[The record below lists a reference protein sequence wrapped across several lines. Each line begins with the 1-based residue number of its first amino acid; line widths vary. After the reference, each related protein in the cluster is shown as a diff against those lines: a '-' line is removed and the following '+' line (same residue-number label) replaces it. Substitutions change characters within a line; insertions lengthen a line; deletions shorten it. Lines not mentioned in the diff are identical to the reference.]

1 MQGLDYISPQF
12 EVVRNQDKCTKC
24 RICERECANGVH
36 QYDIKKKIMLAYDE
50 KCVSCSR
57 CVAFC
62 PTGAIK
68 IRKAESP
75 FKPNSNWSD
84 DTITNIYRQAATGGV
99 LLASMGTP
107 KKYPVYWDKILINA
121 SQVTNPS
128 IDPLREPMETK
139 VFLGSKSDKIKRDE
153 NGRIIPEEHP
163 HIELSTPIMFSA
175 MSYGSISYNAH
186 KALATAAEELGVF
199 YNTGEGGLHEDF
211 YVYGENTIVQVASG
225 RFGVKK
231 EFLDAGKAL
240 EIKMGQGA
248 KPGIGGH
255 LPGAKIVG
263 DVSRTRMIPEGS
275 DAISP
280 APHHD
285 IYSIEDLRQLVYA
298 VKEVTDYKKPVIV
311 KVAAVHNISA
321 IASGIARSGADII
334 AIDGFR
340 GGTGAAPAV
349 IRDNVGIPIELALAQ
364 VDKRLRDEGIRD
376 KVSLVISGSIRNSAD
391 IVKAIALGADAVYIA
406 TSALIALG
414 CHLCRSCHS
423 GRCNWGIATQRAELV
438 KRLDPEVGKTRLV
451 NLVNAWTNEIKEMM
465 GGMGINSIEALIGN
479 RAMLRGI
486 DLNEKEI
493 EILGI
498 KHAGE

>member
-1 MQGLDYISPQF
+1 MQPLDYISPEF
-12 EVVRNQDKCTKC
+12 EVVRNDNKCTRC
-24 RICERECANGVH
+24 RICEKQCANGVH
-36 QYDIKKKIMLAYDE
+36 SWDEKHNIMLADDS

-57 CVAFC
+57 CVALC
-62 PTGAIK
+62 PAGALRIQ
-68 IRKAESP
+68 KAPSP
-75 FKPNSNWSD
+75 FKSNYNWSEC
-84 DTITNIYRQAATGGV
+84 TITNIYRQASTGGM

-121 SQVTNPS
+121 SQVTNPP

-139 VFLGSKSDKIKRDE
+139 VFLGSKTEKIKRDE
-153 NGRIIPEEHP
+153 KGHIVIEEHP
-163 HIELSTPIMFSA
+163 HIELSTPIMFAA

-186 KALATAAEELGVF
+186 KALASAAKELGTF

-225 RFGVKK
+225 RFGVKP

-298 VKEVTDYKKPVIV
+298 LKEVTGYRKPIIV

-340 GGTGAAPAV
+340 GGTGAASAV
-349 IRDNVGIPIELALAQ
+349 IRDNVGIPIEVALAS

-376 KVSLVISGSIRNSAD
+376 RVALVASGSIRNSAD
-391 IVKAIALGADAVYIA
+391 IVKAIALGANAVYIA
-406 TSALIALG
+406 SAALIAMG
-414 CHLCRSCHS
+414 CHLCRSCQS
-423 GRCNWGIATQRAELV
+423 GRCNWGIATQREDLV
-438 KRLDPEVGKTRLV
+438 QRLDPEEGKRRLV

-465 GGMGINSIEALIGN
+465 GGMGINSIEALVGN

-486 DLNEKEI
+486 DLNEKEL
-493 EILGI
+493 EILSI